1 MNAIGTSRGT
11 SFLSAALILL
21 LCGCSGYRQMEK
33 KRDGLK
39 KEISLVEYARDTT
52 LGKPGGT
59 LSKEWYDKRLAE
71 LNTALAAIEAKMKQE
86 RQLVADISQATSEA
100 VWREAP
106 THIPTSGAA
115 PQMPATHVTAPIT
128 PAVSS
133 HHH

>member
-1 MNAIGTSRGT
+1 MNAIGTLRGT
-11 SFLSAALILL
+11 SLLSAVLIVL

-52 LGKPGGT
+52 LGRPGGT

-71 LNTALAAIEAKMKQE
+71 LNTALAAIEAKMERE
-86 RQLVADISQATSEA
+86 RQLVIDISQATSEA

-106 THIPTSGAA
+106 HHIPAGSAA
-115 PQMPATHVTAPIT
+115 AQVPATHVAAPIT
-128 PAVSS
+128 PSVSS
-133 HHH
+133 HSH